1 MKLRTYRAM
10 ANLTQRDLA
19 ERLEVSELSVI
30 KYEGGIT
37 MPSREAMLTIY
48 KITGGLVTPNDF
60 FDLEVIPQ
68 NGDLNSNN
76 PTFVAAGLMSGT
88 SMDGIDSTLLITDGQ
103 KFVKELGSY
112 SKEYESEF
120 KLLMKGCEWAAFEA
134 KGDLQRAKRDYVESL
149 KRHLCK
155 SQSISAK
162 NASKLFDELCFYFHG
177 KKGKIV
183 TFDQVVQRST
193 DLHIEV
199 LKGLLEKTGY
209 RPQSI
214 DIVGYHGQTIFH
226 RPANGITL
234 QVGEGQRLADEIG
247 IAVAYDFRSND
258 VKQGGQG
265 APFAPL
271 YHRAL
276 ANQIGLTPVVIANCG
291 GISNITVIGT
301 NEEEL
306 YAFDCGPGNNL
317 IDRFVQLKVGKN
329 MDKDGVYGSKGKVV
343 ATVISQLQ
351 KKALIMPDGANYL
364 EKKPPKSLDVNDL
377 NLIPEVQALDLQN
390 GCATLEAFTVDC
402 IVASLDSLPIAIPKL
417 WVLAGGGWN
426 NKVIKRGLE
435 EKLKQ
440 KLGSDV
446 RIQHADDVGW
456 SGQAMEAQI
465 FAYLAVRSL
474 EKLPL
479 SLPGTTGVLK
489 PLTGGKIVIPKGDIK
504 KTTRSVRRLLKA

>member
-10 ANLTQRDLA
+10 ANLTQKKLA

-60 FDLEVIPQ
+60 FDLEAIPQ
-68 NGDLNSNN
+68 NGNLNSSNA
-76 PTFVAAGLMSGT
+76 TFVAGGLMSGT
-88 SMDGIDSTLLITDGQ
+88 SMDGIDSSLIITDGDR
-103 KFVKELGSY
+103 FIKELGSH
-112 SKEYESEF
+112 SIEYESEF
-120 KLLMKGCEWAAFEA
+120 KLLMKGCEWAAWEFE
-134 KGDLQRAKRDYVESL
+134 GDLQKSKRGYLTSL
-149 KRHLCK
+149 KRYLCK
-155 SQSISAK
+155 SQSISTKA
-162 NASKLFDELCFYFHG
+162 AEKLLDDLCFYFHG
-177 KKGKIV
+177 KKGQII
-183 TFDQVVQRST
+183 TFDQVVQKST

-199 LKGLLEKTGY
+199 MKALLKKTGY
-209 RPQSI
+209 KPQSV

-226 RPANGITL
+226 RPGNGITL
-234 QVGEGQRLADEIG
+234 QVGDGQRLADELG

-271 YHRAL
+271 YHKAL

-291 GISNITVIGT
+291 GISNITVIGSA
-301 NEEEL
+301 EEEL
-306 YAFDCGPGNNL
+306 YAFDCGPGNSL
-317 IDRFVQLKVGKN
+317 VDRFVQLKIGKK
-329 MDKDGVYGSKGKVV
+329 MDEDGIYGSKGKVV
-343 ATVISQLQ
+343 AKVLKQLQ
-351 KKALIMPDGANYL
+351 EKALTMPDGSNYL

-377 NLIPEVQALDLQN
+377 KLIKEVQDLDLQN

-402 IVASLDSLPIAIPKL
+402 IVASLDSMPISIPKL

-426 NKVIKRGLE
+426 NKVIKHGLE
-435 EKLKQ
+435 ERLKQ
-440 KLGSDV
+440 KLGSEV
-446 RIQHADDVGW
+446 RVQNADDVGW

-479 SLPGTTGVLK
+479 SLPGTTGVRK
-489 PLTGGKIVIPKGDIK
+489 PLTGGKIVAPRGDLK
-504 KTTRSVRRLLKA
+504 KTTRSVRLLLKA